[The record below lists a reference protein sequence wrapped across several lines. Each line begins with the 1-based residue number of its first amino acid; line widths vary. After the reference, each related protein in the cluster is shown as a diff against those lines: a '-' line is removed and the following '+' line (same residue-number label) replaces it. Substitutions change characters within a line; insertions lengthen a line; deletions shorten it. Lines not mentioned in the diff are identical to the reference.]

1 MGPRAG
7 TFAIAVRKQTARIFS
22 RRLNEEKRMHFLK
35 SASRGGLGPGRGG
48 GRSGFRP
55 HRLVCLLEARIK
67 GAS

>member
-48 GRSGFRP
+48 GGREVGSDPIGWFA
-55 HRLVCLLEARIK
+55 C
-67 GAS
+67 